1 METLSAK
8 NVFIIATNTT
18 LFIQFD
24 IFLCMILLSGCL
36 VMSSLNNALRKC
48 LKDDRKL
55 SHVCVIRRCSLIYMK
70 LTDVY
75 ESISRVFV
83 LINLIFLSCYMFYN
97 IIFFY
102 SLFIFNKKPSER
114 MFYFCQ
120 MTFTWVIV
128 YTPTVAIVVAASSK
142 ILSQSILAANII
154 QEFSNRSK
162 DPEMLRLSRIFGLMV
177 EHRKPIMSCALYNL
191 GWSSLFLLME
201 RTFSYS
207 IIIFQFYDVSKWIKK
222 I

>member
-1 METLSAK
+1 MKTLSAK

-18 LFIQFD
+18 LFIQFN

-48 LKDDRKL
+48 CLKDERKL
-55 SHVCVIRRCSLIYMK
+55 SQVIRRCSLIYMR

-75 ESISRVFV
+75 ENISRVFV
-83 LINLIFLSCYMFYN
+83 LINLVFIACYMVYN

-102 SLFIFNKKPSER
+102 SLFIWNKKPSER

-128 YTPTVAIVVAASSK
+128 YTPTIVILVAASSK
-142 ILSQSILAANII
+142 VLAQSKVAVNMIQAA
-154 QEFSNRSK
+154 SSRSK
-162 DPEMLRLSRIFGLMV
+162 NPEILRLSQNFGLMV
-177 EHRKPIMSCALYNL
+177 EHRKPIMSCAFFNL
-191 GWSSLFLLME
+191 GWSSCFMLME
-201 RTFSYS
+201 KTFSYS
-207 IIIFQFYDVSKWIKK
+207 IIIFQFYDVSK
-222 I
+222 